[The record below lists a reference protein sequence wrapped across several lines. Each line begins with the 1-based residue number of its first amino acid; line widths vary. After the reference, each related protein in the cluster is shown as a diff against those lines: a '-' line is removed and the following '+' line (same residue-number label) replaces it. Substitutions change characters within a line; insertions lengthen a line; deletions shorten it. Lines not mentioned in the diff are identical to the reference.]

1 MSYEITYTKE
11 AAKAIEKLRKSG
23 SIQLR
28 EKLNDLLNEMREHP
42 ETGTGRPEQ
51 LRRYAT
57 PTWSRRLSGQHR
69 IVYEIHDNVLIV
81 IVLDIM
87 GHYGD
92 K

>member
-1 MSYEITYTKE
+1 MSYEIAYTKD
-11 AAKAIEKLRKSG
+11 AGKTVEKLKKSG
-23 SIQLR
+23 SVRLR

-51 LRRYAT
+51 LRHYKT

-69 IVYEIHDNVLIV
+69 IIYEIHDNVLIV
-81 IVLDIM
+81 LVLDIL
-87 GHYGD
+87 GHYSD

>member
-1 MSYEITYTKE
+1 MSYEIAYTKN
-11 AAKAIEKLRKSG
+11 AAKTIEKLKKSG

-28 EKLNDLLNEMREHP
+28 EKLNELLNEMREHP
-42 ETGTGRPEQ
+42 GTGIGKPEQ
-51 LRRYAT
+51 LRYYQT

-69 IVYEIHDNVLIV
+69 IVYEIHENVLIV
-81 IVLDIM
+81 LVLDIL